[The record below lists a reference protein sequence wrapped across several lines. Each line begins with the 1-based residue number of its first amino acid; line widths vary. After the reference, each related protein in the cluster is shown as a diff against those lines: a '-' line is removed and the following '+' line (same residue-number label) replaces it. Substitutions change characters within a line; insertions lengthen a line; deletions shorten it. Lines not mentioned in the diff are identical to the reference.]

1 MTQASDAAA
10 IKEASIRK
18 NKCSL
23 LARLISFQTKKA
35 ASKQQMMAEKKAFLV
50 INKFVKANE
59 NPWIEGVFWKKKH
72 AREYARQLIRKTGT
86 LNYKFLYSI
95 ITYRFG

>member
-1 MTQASDAAA
+1 MFIACIPAQFLPLKRASA
-10 IKEASIRK
+10 
-18 NKCSL
+18 C
-23 LARLISFQTKKA
+23 T